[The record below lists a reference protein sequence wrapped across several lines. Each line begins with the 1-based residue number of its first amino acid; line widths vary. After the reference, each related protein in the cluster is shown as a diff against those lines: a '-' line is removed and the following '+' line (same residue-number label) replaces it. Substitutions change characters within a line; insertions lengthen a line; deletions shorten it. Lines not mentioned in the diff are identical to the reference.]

1 MSYILSEKRV
11 WVAGCRGLVGSA
23 LVRRLAREDCVVLTT
38 DRTQVDLQADQ
49 DVESW
54 IAKNRPHAIFLAA
67 AKVGGILAN
76 KLKPAEFLY
85 QNLMIELNVIQ
96 AAYKF
101 GVEKLLFL
109 GSSCIYPREAEQPIA
124 EEALLTGALEPT
136 NEPYAIAKI
145 AGLKLCQSYRR
156 QYGCNFISAMPTNLY
171 GPNDNFHPENSHV
184 PAALL
189 SRFHKAKMERLPQV
203 AVWGTGSPRR
213 EFLFVDDLADA
224 CVFLMKNYSGP
235 IAINVGNGEDVTIQH
250 FAELVRSV
258 VGYSG
263 DIVFDVTY
271 PDGAPRKVLNVDK
284 LSSLGWMAKTGLR
297 QGLQQTYQWYCDNQE
312 NLRKN

>member
-1 MSYILSEKRV
+1 
-11 WVAGCRGLVGSA
+11 
-23 LVRRLAREDCVVLTT
+23 
-38 DRTQVDLQADQ
+38 
-49 DVESW
+49 VESW